1 MSQNKET
8 KTIMEFL
15 SENPNV
21 DVSHAW
27 ERCWGIQT
35 GIIERVKER
44 FSVEKHPSCEGRDY
58 FVSEEH
64 PKHGQLEGS
73 FTAYSGEEVDWLVH
87 SWLGNRQ
94 RLSLIHI

>member
-1 MSQNKET
+1 VSQNKET

-44 FSVEKHPSCEGRDY
+44 FSVEKHPS
-58 FVSEEH
+58 
-64 PKHGQLEGS
+64 
-73 FTAYSGEEVDWLVH
+73 
-87 SWLGNRQ
+87 
-94 RLSLIHI
+94 